1 MKKINKCLV
10 LILTPLILKASN
22 LNELIEL
29 SLKNESYLI
38 KELQNLQ
45 SIAQKD
51 AAFNAYLPSL
61 SLNSGYMANN
71 KDRSLIDPNESLFSR
86 LSLNFLLYD
95 GGKRE
100 AHIKSLKL
108 KEILTRLD
116 KKEQK
121 NLLALSATTLYFNYL
136 SLEEIVKA
144 NEQKK
149 AFLKQNL
156 IRLENFHKAGL
167 SAKDELES
175 IRAKYHL
182 ASLELSQN
190 LLKIENLKKELFI
203 LATKEFTPLGKASL
217 KEPRKSQSQNIR
229 VLKAKEQ
236 IYLANEGVS
245 MARAE
250 FFPKFFVQ
258 NHLSFYENNHNP
270 KIPAPYQNLGAEM
283 FNESG
288 TTNQILLGLE
298 WKIFDFGAR
307 NKELESKRL
316 NVQIQKANYALL
328 KRQNEEEL
336 KYLEKNLSVLKEQ
349 IKALKYSLN
358 AANLA
363 YESVDRKYNAGLCSY
378 VEYLG
383 ALELKFKALSD
394 LELAK
399 NELEI
404 TKANYYFTAG
414 LEINKEIE

>member
-190 LLKIENLKKELFI
+190 LLKIENLKKELFV

-217 KEPRKSQSQNIR
+217 KEPRKSQSQNIK

>member
-61 SLNSGYMANN
+61 SLSSGYMANN
-71 KDRSLIDPNESLFSR
+71 KDRFLIDPNESLFSR

-108 KEILTRLD
+108 QEILTRLD

-203 LATKEFTPLGKASL
+203 LATREFTPLGKASL
-217 KEPRKSQSQNIR
+217 KEPRKSQSQNIK

-270 KIPAPYQNLGAEM
+270 KIPAPYQNLSTEM

-316 NVQIQKANYALL
+316 DVQIQKANYALL

-414 LEINKEIE
+414 LEIDKEIE

>member
-217 KEPRKSQSQNIR
+217 KEPRKSQSQNIK

>member
-217 KEPRKSQSQNIR
+217 KEPRKSQSQNIK

-283 FNESG
+283 FNKSG